1 MEVNKQFS
9 AKAKHDFK
17 LIQSAVENG
26 DEKAYAE
33 LMHIYKKPV
42 YHVVLKMVRNPDDAE
57 DLTIEAFAK
66 AFRNLH
72 KFNPEY
78 AFSTWLFRIAT
89 NNCIDFIRKNKIKTM
104 SIDSAIKIDNGDEI
118 TIDFKDTNLTPQE
131 AAIKNQKIEIMQ
143 FIVGKLPEKYQR
155 LVTLR
160 YFDELSYEEIATE
173 LNAPLG
179 TVKAQLHRARELLY
193 DMVKNKKHLI

>member
-1 MEVNKQFS
+1 
-9 AKAKHDFK
+9 
-17 LIQSAVENG
+17 
-26 DEKAYAE
+26 
-33 LMHIYKKPV
+33 
-42 YHVVLKMVRNPDDAE
+42 
-57 DLTIEAFAK
+57 
-66 AFRNLH
+66 
-72 KFNPEY
+72 
-78 AFSTWLFRIAT
+78 
-89 NNCIDFIRKNKIKTM
+89 M

>member
-17 LIQSAVENG
+17 LIQAAVEDN

-33 LMHIYKKPV
+33 LMSIYKKPV

-78 AFSTWLFRIAT
+78 AFSTWLFRIAR
-89 NNCIDFIRKNKIKTM
+89 NRRIDLVRRDRSDRLDPADPLLIPSDPPAPDATV
-104 SIDSAIKIDNGDEI
+104 
-118 TIDFKDTNLTPQE
+118 E
-131 AAIKNQKIEIMQ
+131 AEDRER
-143 FIVGKLPEKYQR
+143 IVHAALESLPSEQVE
-155 LVTLR
+155 LVRMAFFLGR
-160 YFDELSYEEIATE
+160 SHAEIAEATG
-173 LNAPLG
+173 LPLG
-179 TVKAQLHRARELLY
+179 TVKSRIRLAFGKLKKLL
-193 DMVKNKKHLI
+193 DES